1 MARILV
7 VEDNLSNMKLFSLIL
22 DSMGHQ
28 VIEAFDAQTGLGLAQ
43 EQLPDLILMDIQLPD
58 MDGLEATRLLKRNM
72 MTQGIKVVALTAF
85 AMKGDEERML
95 AAGCDDYI
103 AKPIRHA
110 EFVEQISCILQ
121 GNGS

>member
-22 DSMGHQ
+22 ESMGHT
-28 VIEAFDAQTGLGLAQ
+28 VIEAFDAKVGIELAQ
-43 EQLPDLILMDIQLPD
+43 AHLPDLILMDIQLPD
-58 MDGLEATRLLKRNM
+58 MDGLEATRVLKKNL

-110 EFVEQISCILQ
+110 EFVDRVAGLLA
-121 GNGS
+121 